1 MALAARVDSS
11 PSCVLSLCPDK
22 NHERDPMYRYRHGA
36 FGLVSD
42 LALPDLVSDA
52 VVPADPAD
60 FDAGAVRLRLRPVPQ
75 TLSDPDKTG
84 LLWQVAGDEVLFS
97 LGEAGRYL
105 VRGGQSIEVAPGPD
119 HDSHPD
125 RLLNWL
131 YGSVFAAVL
140 LQRGLMPL
148 HVASLRTAAGLLAI
162 TGPSGAG
169 KSTMAGALLSRGH
182 ALLADDLLQ
191 IDDVAGLM
199 RPESGTAVTGWPGVP
214 RLRLSDEAIAAFGL
228 GHGNWVPVEGR
239 NKSGALLP
247 LGGEGRPDRA
257 PGPLAALV
265 ELAAASDAEAPARLE
280 RLTGL
285 DAIRA
290 IHGALYRPGLSQ
302 ALLGVVGLRA
312 FTFNLTARLP
322 VWRLTR
328 PLGFD
333 RIDAGINALAP
344 LLGRQG

>member
-1 MALAARVDSS
+1 
-11 PSCVLSLCPDK
+11 
-22 NHERDPMYRYRHGA
+22 MYRYRHGA

-52 VVPADPAD
+52 VTPADPAG
-60 FDAGAVRLRLRPVPQ
+60 FDATAVRLRLEAVPEA
-75 TLSDPDKTG
+75 LPDPHKTG
-84 LLWQVAGDEVLFS
+84 LLWQASGDEVLFS

-105 VRGGQSIEVAPGPD
+105 VRGGRSIGVAPGPD
-119 HDSHPD
+119 HDTHPD

-148 HVASLRTAAGLLAI
+148 HVASLRTASGLLAI

-191 IDDVAGLM
+191 IDDVAGLI
-199 RPESGTAVTGWPGVP
+199 RTGPATTVAGWPGVP

-228 GHGNWVPVEGR
+228 GHGDWVPVEGR
-239 NKSGALLP
+239 SKSGALLP
-247 LGGEGRPDRA
+247 LGGRGRPDRA
-257 PGPLAALV
+257 PGPLTALV
-265 ELAAASDAEAPARLE
+265 ELAAAPDPEMPARLD

-302 ALLGVVGLRA
+302 ALLGVTGLRA
-312 FTFNLTARLP
+312 FSFNLAARLP

-333 RIDAGINALAP
+333 RIDAGIAALAP
-344 LLGRQG
+344 LLGRQV